1 MITVEQC
8 AEFAGLASHEM
19 VLGATPSAK
28 HRVLLSSY
36 VLNLWR
42 GPKTVRKMIVADIR
56 LWLDLGRPDY
66 AADFLVV
73 LRRFLSDYPEARLE
87 HWWSKGADKN
97 KRRHK
102 ITLGRYSTPMA
113 VLPSP
118 TVHGDGVT
126 GVIERIDKT
135 LCLNCYYFEKN
146 DAVCE
151 YLPVLRPSLPQ

>member
-28 HRVLLSSY
+28 HRALLSSY

-56 LWLDLGRPDY
+56 LWLDLGRPDC
-66 AADFLVV
+66 AADFLIV

-87 HWWSKGADKN
+87 HWRCEDED
-97 KRRHK
+97 KRRYK
-102 ITLGRYSTPMA
+102 VTLGRYSTPMKPI
-113 VLPSP
+113 PSRI
-118 TVHGDGVT
+118 VHGDTFT
-126 GVIERIDKT
+126 GIIERINVA
-135 LCLNCYYFEKN
+135 LCWNCYYFEKN

-151 YLPVLRPSLPQ
+151 CLPVIHRLLKQ

>member
-19 VLGATPSAK
+19 VLGAPPSAK

-73 LRRFLSDYPEARLE
+73 LRRFLYDYPEARLE
-87 HWWSKGADKN
+87 HWWSKGSDKN

-113 VLPSP
+113 FLPSP

-135 LCLNCYYFEKN
+135 LCWNCYYFEKN